1 MHLVPGDPTD
11 AILGE
16 HALAA
21 DKLALAESLGLNKP
35 SYVQLYDYLKNAL
48 AGDFGKSLILNKPVT
63 TLLLERLG
71 PTFSLAM
78 FAILT
83 ALLISI
89 PLGIL
94 SAIYARRWIDYSS
107 MFIALLG
114 VAIPNFWLGPM
125 LILLFSVQLNL
136 LPVTDQIGIQSY
148 ILPSITLGTALS
160 AILMRMTRNSMLEN
174 LKQDYVRTARSKG
187 LLEFDVITKHV
198 LKNAGLPIVTIIGL
212 QFGVLLTGTIITE
225 RIFDWPG
232 LGTLMLEALGNRDYP
247 LIQGCVLFFSFI
259 YILVNLITDLCYGF
273 LDPRINYDS

>member
-1 MHLVPGDPTD
+1 
-11 AILGE
+11 
-16 HALAA
+16 
-21 DKLALAESLGLNKP
+21 
-35 SYVQLYDYLKNAL
+35 
-48 AGDFGKSLILNKPVT
+48 
-63 TLLLERLG
+63 
-71 PTFSLAM
+71 M
-78 FAILT
+78 FAIVT
-83 ALLISI
+83 ALFISI

-136 LPVTDQIGIQSY
+136 LPVTDQVGIQSY

-187 LLEFDVITKHV
+187 LLEFDVVTKHV

-212 QFGVLLTGTIITE
+212 QFGVLLTGTIIPE

-273 LDPRINYDS
+273 LDPRINYDN